1 MNKCSSIFG
10 QILQIFNRY
19 DFEKVVR
26 ETKSEKGTKGFS
38 SWDQFV
44 AMLFCQL
51 GQAHSLREI
60 CGGLATCLG
69 KMKHLGVNGA
79 PHRSTLA
86 YANEHRPWELYQ
98 KMFYYLLAKCQPL
111 TKGKKKHRFKNKLLS
126 LDASTVELCSTL
138 FDWARFRQTKGAV
151 KLHLL
156 LDHEGYLP
164 VFALITEGV
173 VHEVNIARDLIFPKG
188 SILAVDRGYTD
199 YSLFAQW
206 TQSGVYFVTRQKD
219 NATYRVVEEKTVPT
233 NRHILKDE
241 IITFTGYYAEK
252 HCPHP
257 LRRIEVDD
265 VENNRV
271 IVLLTNHLEF
281 GATTIAR
288 IYQDRWQIEI
298 FFKTLK
304 QNLKIKTFVGTS
316 QNALFIQIWTA
327 LIAILLLKYLQFQS
341 TLSWSL
347 STLVALLAIISLLI
361 GTCGLDQSSFDVPV
375 ITPKGVMIPLPFK

>member
-1 MNKCSSIFG
+1 M
-10 QILQIFNRY
+10 
-19 DFEKVVR
+19 VR
-26 ETKSEKGTKGFS
+26 ETKSEKGTKGFN

-60 CGGLATCLG
+60 CGGLAFSLG

-86 YANEHRPWELYQ
+86 YSSEHRPWELYQ
-98 KMFYYLLAKCQPL
+98 KMFYYLLARCQPL
-111 TKGKKKHRFKNKLLS
+111 TKGKKKFRFKNKLLS
-126 LDASTVELCSTL
+126 LDASTVELRSTR

-164 VFALITEGV
+164 VFALITEGA
-173 VHEVNIARDLIFPKG
+173 VHEVNIARNLSFPKG

-206 TQSGVYFVTRQKD
+206 TDSGVYFVTRQKD
-219 NATYRVVEEKTVPT
+219 NASYRVVEKRKVPQ

-241 IITFTGYYAEK
+241 VITFTGYYAK
-252 HCPHP
+252 TSYPHH

-288 IYQDRWQIEI
+288 IYQDRWQIET

-304 QNLKIKTFVGTS
+304 QNLKIKTLVGTS
-316 QNALFIQIWTA
+316 RNALFIQIWTA

-347 STLVALLAIISLLI
+347 STLVALLRYNLFTYRDLWLWINHP
-361 GTCGLDQSSFDVPV
+361 FEVPV